1 MENCNGTQN
10 REELIKMTESVTK
23 SKEKIKNKPE
33 DIYQML
39 QSSAKLSFWVDRA
52 WSLPGP
58 FTGLFGHQF
67 S

>member
-1 MENCNGTQN
+1 MESCNGTQN

-52 WSLPGP
+52 
-58 FTGLFGHQF
+58 
-67 S
+67 